1 MTAHPLSPDT
11 PPAIGTLITYMFFA
25 VVSRNVL
32 YKSVLCPMAF
42 PATGPLHMLLQ
53 GSRRANQKTNFTHVI
68 AMILPEVD
76 RESVFLVLLLTFIA
90 FACWM
95 Y

>member
-1 MTAHPLSPDT
+1 
-11 PPAIGTLITYMFFA
+11 
-25 VVSRNVL
+25 
-32 YKSVLCPMAF
+32 
-42 PATGPLHMLLQ
+42 MLLQ